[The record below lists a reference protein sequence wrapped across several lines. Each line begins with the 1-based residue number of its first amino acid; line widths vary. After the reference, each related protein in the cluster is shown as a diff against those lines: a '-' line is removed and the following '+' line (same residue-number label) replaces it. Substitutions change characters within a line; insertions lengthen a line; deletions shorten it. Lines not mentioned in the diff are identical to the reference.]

1 LYRLVA
7 ETFAGREFRAVFC
20 PLSTGRKSHSKTQN
34 PPPETQGGDSSLGA
48 MPSLPPGE
56 PGGGGGS
63 DPVSGSP
70 LVKAFELVKRSDS
83 DLEERYFSR
92 KAAETVRRIG
102 TAAEILDTDRRNWV
116 FCTLTWPTGSRE
128 GMAVLARNTPWII
141 QFVKNHFRSK
151 DYAQSDYFYVWE
163 RQRRGTLHLH
173 WIQHVRAGSS
183 ERRID
188 SDFRA
193 AAYRA
198 STILSSRSGTNL
210 LLGEGGDWSQKP
222 EVLRNSAERVR
233 RSISR
238 YLSKYLSKGS
248 RAESAHWAK
257 LGSPSPRRWWGAS
270 VSLKEKVKEL
280 TETNRVDFSSYRA
293 AANSFQELIDISML
307 RLLPNQVCR
316 HYLSE
321 CSGESFTAFTERPLW
336 KLVRLWKSYKSSSLV
351 KSPTLMTTP
360 TTMQQSA
367 QSPSLDFVLGL
378 LLKTQN
384 RPDYPTRVAKWASQ
398 VVATLMEC
406 KSKGLNSGYVR
417 DAIRQAIREG
427 TTLQFSRSRCNTPPR
442 IKYESEMELQKIL
455 QELWRLSS
463 LPAGTDMVWTGL
475 SAQTKTPTT
484 PTTTQMTI
492 FGSDGIKIIP

>member
-151 DYAQSDYFYVWE
+151 PYAQSEYFYVWE

-198 STILSSRSGTNL
+198 STILSSRSGINL
-210 LLGEGGDWSQKP
+210 LLGEGRDWSEKP

-248 RAESAHWAK
+248 RSESAHWAK

-293 AANSFQELIDISML
+293 AANSFQELVDISML
-307 RLLPNQVCR
+307 RLLPNQCRR

-321 CSGESFTAFTERPLW
+321 CSGESFTAFTENPLW
-336 KLVRLWKSYKSSSLV
+336 KLANLWKSYKSFSRE
-351 KSPTLMTTP
+351 KSPTLMKTP
-360 TTMQQSA
+360 TTTQQLP
-367 QSPSLDFVLGL
+367 QLVSLDSVVDL
-378 LLKTQN
+378 LLKIKN
-384 RPDYPTRVAKWASQ
+384 RLDYPRSAVDWASR
-398 VVATLMEC
+398 VVSDLTEAASRE
-406 KSKGLNSGYVR
+406 SSSGYVV
-417 DAIRQAIREG
+417 DVIRQAIREG
-427 TTLQFSRSRCNTPPR
+427 ILIQFSKSRFSGPLR
-442 IKYESEMELQKIL
+442 IKYELEQELQRTL
-455 QELWRLSS
+455 QELWHLSRM
-463 LPAGTDMVWTGL
+463 PVGTDMRWTGL
-475 SAQTKTPTT
+475 SAQKNPSST

-492 FGSDGIKIIP
+492 FGSADIKIN

>member
-20 PLSTGRKSHSKTQN
+20 PLSTGRKSHRETQN
-34 PPPETQGGDSSLGA
+34 PLPETQGGDSSLGG
-48 MPSLPPGE
+48 MPSLPPDE
-56 PGGGGGS
+56 SGGGGGS
-63 DPVSGSP
+63 DSDSAPN
-70 LVKAFELVKRSDS
+70 LVKAFKLVRRSDS

-102 TAAEILDTDRRNWV
+102 TAAEMLDTDRRNWV

-151 DYAQSDYFYVWE
+151 PYAQSDYFYVWE
-163 RQRRGTLHLH
+163 RQKRGTLHLH

-188 SDFRA
+188 SDFRS

-198 STILSSRSGTNL
+198 STILSSRTGVNL
-210 LLGEGGDWSQKP
+210 LHGERNDWSEKP

-248 RAESAHWAK
+248 RSESAHWAK

-307 RLLPNQVCR
+307 RLLPNQWRR
-316 HYLSE
+316 HYLGE
-321 CSGESFTAFTERPLW
+321 CSGESFTAFTENPLW
-336 KLVRLWKSYKSSSLV
+336 KLTSLWKNFKSFSRV
-351 KSPTLMTTP
+351 KSPTLMKTP
-360 TTMQQSA
+360 TTMQQSP
-367 QSPSLDFVLGL
+367 QLVSLDCAVDL
-378 LLKTQN
+378 LLKIKN
-384 RPDYPTRVAKWASQ
+384 RPDYPRSAVDWASRA
-398 VVATLMEC
+398 VSDLTEAV
-406 KSKGLNSGYVR
+406 SKESNSGYVA
-417 DAIRQAIREG
+417 DVIRRAIREG
-427 TTLQFSRSRCNTPPR
+427 TLIQFSKSRFSGPPQT
-442 IKYESEMELQKIL
+442 KYELEQQLQRTL
-455 QELWRLSS
+455 QELWRLSRM
-463 LPAGTDMVWTGL
+463 PVGMGMQWTGL
-475 SAQTKTPTT
+475 SAPMRLPSTT
-484 PTTTQMTI
+484 TTTQISI
-492 FGSDGIKIIP
+492 FGSDGIKIN